1 MLSVT
6 YVFISVVEPPIV
18 TTASLAV
25 GATTTT
31 LNEFTEAL
39 WHLDGETEDAGLS
52 SDVIA
57 AESCGVGRG
66 YATVPG

>member
-1 MLSVT
+1 VFSVT
-6 YVFISVVEPPIV
+6 YAFVSVVEPPIV
-18 TTASLAV
+18 ATGDSPV
-25 GATTTT
+25 GATTIT
-31 LNEFTEAL
+31 LNEFTKAL
-39 WHLDGETEDAGLS
+39 WRLDGKTEDAGPS